1 MRGSPPFF
9 SHFFPYPMPS
19 DPEKEIYVNIAV
31 IRDTL
36 EILVKRGKPA
46 SVADLQTLM
55 ASVEA
60 KSRPNYILPAKEVAD
75 ALAPKLLPLLPT
87 PDNLVQAG
95 QQSAVR
101 MEAAIKAGTVDSVKL
116 IQVTMQKFVTTLED
130 SATKASA
137 SAAEYKSAT
146 AAAPRS
152 FTVDLAQSWRWV
164 AGLVLV
170 PLMVLLL
177 GQAVT
182 GQFSKVDKEDYEQLQ
197 AQHAALQVKEQK
209 GREANAKML
218 SEDKY
223 YFDQIKKYKAK
234 NRKTTD
240 FPAYKVA
247 K

>member
-1 MRGSPPFF
+1 
-9 SHFFPYPMPS
+9 MPS

>member
-1 MRGSPPFF
+1 MTPTNP
-9 SHFFPYPMPS
+9 
-19 DPEKEIYVNIAV
+19 KTEIYTNISE
-31 IRDTL
+31 IRDMLDTL
-36 EILVKRGKPA
+36 LKRGKPA
-46 SVADLQTLM
+46 SVEDSKALM

-170 PLMVLLL
+170 PLMALLL